1 MDTTLNLGSLISFR
15 IAIHASF
22 TLRVDAA
29 LFELIDALLLSPA
42 TQSPV
47 ELSQSSAFR
56 RKFAGVYDA
65 LRHGKLNREVIRKTW
80 HDSEPAE
87 AITVGGYTGSSGTS
101 RRDDFSSAQ
110 AKANPNH
117 SLQDS
122 FLPLLCSS

>member
-1 MDTTLNLGSLISFR
+1 MDTTHNLGSLTSFR
-15 IAIHASF
+15 IAIDASF
-22 TLRVDAA
+22 TLWADA
-29 LFELIDALLLSPA
+29 LFELIDALLPLPA

-47 ELSQSSAFR
+47 ELSQSSALR
-56 RKFAGVYDA
+56 RKSAGVHDA
-65 LRHGKLNREVIRKTW
+65 LRHGKLNRDAIRKTW

-101 RRDDFSSAQ
+101 RRDDSSSAQ
-110 AKANPNH
+110 AKAIPNQ